1 MSDHTKPNTEEID
14 LFTFLKPVADILKK
28 VFSQLGR
35 YLRLLLKNITLLIAI
50 TALTSALG
58 FSLRFI
64 LPKAYK
70 SEAVFISHELPAK
83 VCTILINNLEA
94 LMASKKDKPV
104 LAKKLNISNENAAGI
119 NRLRASLM
127 KDSFFVNDEDTIR
140 NFFSVTLI
148 CNSPLQT
155 DSIQKGIIQFLE
167 NNTFALKR
175 KNTKQKSLLALKENL
190 STKINSLDSLKNIV
204 NNSITPRSQGQG
216 IILGEPVD
224 PVSIY
229 QAEIA
234 YYREQLDID
243 MLLTTLDNIEIVQP
257 FTATIKPNYP
267 RFNLILFYFFLA
279 GIVLAMIVIPVRKG
293 KPVSPR

>member
-1 MSDHTKPNTEEID
+1 MSEHIKPTTEEID
-14 LFTFLKPVADILKK
+14 LFTFLKPVADTFKK
-28 VFSQLGR
+28 AFSIVGMYLSLVFQNG
-35 YLRLLLKNITLLIAI
+35 LLLIVI
-50 TALTSALG
+50 TALTSVLG

-70 SEAVFISHELPAK
+70 VEAVFVSHELPAK
-83 VCTILINNLEA
+83 VCTILLNNLEE
-94 LMASKKDKPV
+94 LTASRKDKPV
-104 LAKKLNISNENAAGI
+104 LAKKLNISNETAAGI
-119 NRLRASLM
+119 IKIRASLM
-127 KDSFFVNDEDTIR
+127 KDSFFVNDKDTIR
-140 NFFSVTLI
+140 NFFTVSLI
-148 CNSPLQT
+148 CNDALLT
-155 DSIQKGIIQFLE
+155 DFIQKGIVQYLE
-167 NNTFALKR
+167 DNGYALKR
-175 KNTKQKSLLALKENL
+175 KNTKKQSLLALKENL
-190 STKINSLDSLKNIV
+190 SIKINSLDSLKSIV

-279 GIVLAMIVIPVRKG
+279 GIVLAMIVIPVQKRKLI
-293 KPVSPR
+293 SPR

>member
-1 MSDHTKPNTEEID
+1 MSEHTKPNTEEID
-14 LFTFLKPVADILKK
+14 LFTFLKPVADTFKK

-35 YLRLLLKNITLLIAI
+35 YLHLLLKNITLLIAI
-50 TALTSALG
+50 TVITSALG

-70 SEAVFISHELPAK
+70 SEAVFVSHELPAK
-83 VCTILINNLEA
+83 VCTILLNNLEE

-104 LAKKLNISNENAAGI
+104 LAKKLNISDENAAGI
-119 NRLRASLM
+119 TKLRASLM
-127 KDSFFVNDEDTIR
+127 KDSFFINDDDTVR

-148 CNSPLQT
+148 CNNALQT
-155 DSIQKGIIQFLE
+155 DSIQKGIVQFLE
-167 NNTFALKR
+167 NNTYALKR
-175 KNTKQKSLLALKENL
+175 KNTKEKSLLKLKENL
-190 STKINSLDSLKNIV
+190 RTKINSLDSLKNIV

-243 MLLTTLDNIEIVQP
+243 MLLTTLDNIEIIQP
-257 FTATIKPNYP
+257 FAATIKPNYP
-267 RFNLILFYFFLA
+267 RFNLILLYFFLA
-279 GIVLAMIVIPVRKG
+279 GIILAMIIIPVLKR
-293 KPVSPR
+293 